1 MAEIITRRESMYT
14 EAELVR
20 IAKRE
25 NNTRRKYLVV
35 NRLQG
40 KHIPVSPKEALQMFR
55 SLAELIKE
63 AYPSERLL
71 MVGFA
76 ETATAIGASVAI
88 ECQAAYMQT
97 TREVID
103 GVDYLYFSESHS
115 HATEQ
120 KLVKTDLDK
129 IIGKTDRIVFIED
142 EVTTGNTILN
152 IVRLIQ
158 KTYAQPV
165 SFAVASI
172 LNGMNEE
179 ALENYKNLKIPV
191 HYLVKTAHDTYTEIA
206 EQYQADG
213 TCHICTKPQEKEVEQ
228 QKEVQQQIEMQQ
240 TKEAQQ
246 PIEVQEISGW
256 INARRLHTA
265 DTYKQECEQLWQ
277 EIQQKYGYTKYTK
290 ETETGRRILV
300 LGTEEFMYPALYVGA
315 KLEEAGY
322 TVRMHATTRS
332 PIAVSKEEKYP
343 LHTRYE
349 LASLYDKNRTTF
361 VYDLAEY
368 EEVLV
373 LTDAQKQET
382 EGWESLQR
390 ALTLNHNRQIR
401 GIRWC

>member
-1 MAEIITRRESMYT
+1 MYT

-63 AYPSERLL
+63 KYSSERLL

-76 ETATAIGASVAI
+76 ETATAIGAAVAI

-129 IIGKTDRIVFIED
+129 IIGKTDRIIFIED

-158 KTYAQPV
+158 KTYAKPV

-191 HYLVKTAHDTYTEIA
+191 HYLAKTAHDTYTEIA

-265 DTYKQECEQLWQ
+265 DTYKQACEQLWQ

-361 VYDLAEY
+361 VYDLTEY

-373 LTDAQKQET
+373 LTDAQNQET

-390 ALTLNHNRQIR
+390 ALALNQNRQIR

>member
-1 MAEIITRRESMYT
+1 MYT

-76 ETATAIGASVAI
+76 ETATAIGAAVAI

-265 DTYKQECEQLWQ
+265 DTYKQACEQLWQ

-290 ETETGRRILV
+290 ETETCRRILV

-332 PIAVSKEEKYP
+332 PIAVSTEEKYP

>member
-1 MAEIITRRESMYT
+1 MYT

-76 ETATAIGASVAI
+76 ETATAIGAAVAI

-265 DTYKQECEQLWQ
+265 DTYKQACEQLWQ

-390 ALTLNHNRQIR
+390 VLTLNQNRQIR

>member
-1 MAEIITRRESMYT
+1 MYT
-14 EAELVR
+14 ETELVR

-76 ETATAIGASVAI
+76 ETATAIGAAVAI

-265 DTYKQECEQLWQ
+265 DTYKQACEQLWQ

-349 LASLYDKNRTTF
+349 LASLYDKNRITF
-361 VYDLAEY
+361 VYDLTEY

-373 LTDAQKQET
+373 LTDAQNQET

-390 ALTLNHNRQIR
+390 ALALNQNRQIR

>member
-1 MAEIITRRESMYT
+1 MYT

-76 ETATAIGASVAI
+76 ETATAIGAAVAI
-88 ECQAAYMQT
+88 ECQAAYVQT

-213 TCHICTKPQEKEVEQ
+213 TCHICTKSQEKEVEQ

-265 DTYKQECEQLWQ
+265 DTYKQACEQLWQ

>member
-1 MAEIITRRESMYT
+1 MYT

-76 ETATAIGASVAI
+76 ETATAIGAAVAI

-129 IIGKTDRIVFIED
+129 IIGKTDRIIFIED

-158 KTYAQPV
+158 KTYAKPV

-265 DTYKQECEQLWQ
+265 DTYKQACEQLWQ

-361 VYDLAEY
+361 VYDLTEY

>member
-1 MAEIITRRESMYT
+1 MYT

-76 ETATAIGASVAI
+76 ETATAIGAAVAI

-265 DTYKQECEQLWQ
+265 DTYQQACEQLWK
-277 EIQQKYGYTKYTK
+277 EIQQKYHYIK

-361 VYDLAEY
+361 VYDLTEY

>member
-1 MAEIITRRESMYT
+1 MYT

-76 ETATAIGASVAI
+76 ETATAIGAAVAI

-103 GVDYLYFSESHS
+103 DVDYLYFSESHS

-129 IIGKTDRIVFIED
+129 IIGKTDRIIFIED

-158 KTYAQPV
+158 KTYAKPV

-191 HYLVKTAHDTYTEIA
+191 HYLVKTTHDTYTEIA

-213 TCHICTKPQEKEVEQ
+213 ICHICTKPQEEEIQRQKEMRQ
-228 QKEVQQQIEMQQ
+228 QKKATQQ
-240 TKEAQQ
+240 
-246 PIEVQEISGW
+246 IEVQEISGW

-265 DTYKQECEQLWQ
+265 DTYKQACEQLWQ

-361 VYDLAEY
+361 VYDLTEY

-373 LTDAQKQET
+373 LTDAQNQET

-390 ALTLNHNRQIR
+390 ALALNQNRQIR

>member
-1 MAEIITRRESMYT
+1 MYT

-76 ETATAIGASVAI
+76 ETATAIGAAVAI

-179 ALENYKNLKIPV
+179 ALENYKNLKISV

-265 DTYKQECEQLWQ
+265 DTYKQACEQLWQ

>member
-1 MAEIITRRESMYT
+1 MYT

-76 ETATAIGASVAI
+76 ETATAIGAAVAI

-103 GVDYLYFSESHS
+103 GVEYLYFSESHS

-129 IIGKTDRIVFIED
+129 IIGKTDRIIFIED

-158 KTYAQPV
+158 KTYAKPF

-265 DTYKQECEQLWQ
+265 DTYKQACEQLWQ

-349 LASLYDKNRTTF
+349 LASLYDKNRITF
-361 VYDLAEY
+361 VYDLTEY

-373 LTDAQKQET
+373 LTDAQNQET

-390 ALTLNHNRQIR
+390 ALALNQNRQIR

>member
-1 MAEIITRRESMYT
+1 MYT

-76 ETATAIGASVAI
+76 ETATAIGAAVAI

-103 GVDYLYFSESHS
+103 GADYLYFSESHS

-265 DTYKQECEQLWQ
+265 DTYKQACEQLWQ

-361 VYDLAEY
+361 VYDLTEY

>member
-1 MAEIITRRESMYT
+1 MYT

-76 ETATAIGASVAI
+76 ETATAIGAAVAI

-213 TCHICTKPQEKEVEQ
+213 TCHICTKSQEKEVEQ

-265 DTYKQECEQLWQ
+265 DTYKQACEQLWQ

>member
-1 MAEIITRRESMYT
+1 MYT

-179 ALENYKNLKIPV
+179 ALENYKNLQIPV

-265 DTYKQECEQLWQ
+265 DTYKQACEQLWQ

>member
-1 MAEIITRRESMYT
+1 MYT

-76 ETATAIGASVAI
+76 ETATAIGAAVAI

-129 IIGKTDRIVFIED
+129 IIGKTDRIIFIED

-152 IVRLIQ
+152 IVRLLQ
-158 KTYAQPV
+158 KTYAKPF

-265 DTYKQECEQLWQ
+265 DTYKQACEQLWQ

-349 LASLYDKNRTTF
+349 LASLYDKNRITF
-361 VYDLAEY
+361 VYDLTEY

-373 LTDAQKQET
+373 LTDAQNQET

-390 ALTLNHNRQIR
+390 ALALNQNRQIR

>member
-1 MAEIITRRESMYT
+1 MYT

-76 ETATAIGASVAI
+76 ETATAIGAAVAI

-265 DTYKQECEQLWQ
+265 DTYKQACEQLWQ

-361 VYDLAEY
+361 VYDLTEY

-390 ALTLNHNRQIR
+390 ALTLNHNCQIR

>member
-1 MAEIITRRESMYT
+1 MYT

-361 VYDLAEY
+361 VYDLTEY

-373 LTDAQKQET
+373 LTDAQNQET

-390 ALTLNHNRQIR
+390 ALALNQNRQIR

>member
-1 MAEIITRRESMYT
+1 MYT

-129 IIGKTDRIVFIED
+129 IIGKTDRIIFIED

-158 KTYAQPV
+158 KTYAKPV

-191 HYLVKTAHDTYTEIA
+191 HYLVKTTHDTYTEIA

-213 TCHICTKPQEKEVEQ
+213 ICHICTKPQEEEIQRQKEMRQ
-228 QKEVQQQIEMQQ
+228 QKKATQQ
-240 TKEAQQ
+240 
-246 PIEVQEISGW
+246 IEVQEISGW

-265 DTYKQECEQLWQ
+265 DTYKQACEQLWQ

-361 VYDLAEY
+361 VYDLTEY

-373 LTDAQKQET
+373 LTDAQNQET

-390 ALTLNHNRQIR
+390 ALALNQNRQIR

>member
-1 MAEIITRRESMYT
+1 MYT

-76 ETATAIGASVAI
+76 ETATAIGAAVAI
-88 ECQAAYMQT
+88 EYQAAYMQT

-265 DTYKQECEQLWQ
+265 DTYKQACEQLWQ

-332 PIAVSKEEKYP
+332 PIAVSTEEKYP

>member
-76 ETATAIGASVAI
+76 ETATAIGAAVAI

-228 QKEVQQQIEMQQ
+228 QKGVQQQIEMQQ

-265 DTYKQECEQLWQ
+265 DTYKQACEQLWQ

>member
-1 MAEIITRRESMYT
+1 MYT

-76 ETATAIGASVAI
+76 ETATAIGAAVAI

-265 DTYKQECEQLWQ
+265 DTYKQACEQLWQ

-300 LGTEEFMYPALYVGA
+300 LGTEEFMYPALYIGA

-390 ALTLNHNRQIR
+390 ALTLNQNRQIR

>member
-1 MAEIITRRESMYT
+1 MYT

-76 ETATAIGASVAI
+76 ETATAIGAAVAI

-129 IIGKTDRIVFIED
+129 IIGKTDRIIFIED

-179 ALENYKNLKIPV
+179 ALENYQNLKIPV
-191 HYLVKTAHDTYTEIA
+191 HYLVKTTHDTYTEIA

-265 DTYKQECEQLWQ
+265 DTYKQACEQLWQ

-361 VYDLAEY
+361 VYDLTEY

>member
-1 MAEIITRRESMYT
+1 MYT

-76 ETATAIGASVAI
+76 ETATAIGAAVAI

-265 DTYKQECEQLWQ
+265 DTYKQACEQLWQ
-277 EIQQKYGYTKYTK
+277 EIQQKYHYTK

>member
-1 MAEIITRRESMYT
+1 MYT

-76 ETATAIGASVAI
+76 ETATAIGAAVAI

-191 HYLVKTAHDTYTEIA
+191 HYLVKTTHDTYTEIA

-265 DTYKQECEQLWQ
+265 DTYKQACEQLWQ

-361 VYDLAEY
+361 VYDLTEY

>member
-1 MAEIITRRESMYT
+1 MYT

-76 ETATAIGASVAI
+76 ETATAIGAAVAI

-129 IIGKTDRIVFIED
+129 IIGKTERIVFIED

-265 DTYKQECEQLWQ
+265 DTYKQACEQLWQ

-361 VYDLAEY
+361 VYDLTEY

>member
-1 MAEIITRRESMYT
+1 MYT

-76 ETATAIGASVAI
+76 ETATAIGAAVAI

-179 ALENYKNLKIPV
+179 ALENYKNLKIQV

-265 DTYKQECEQLWQ
+265 DTYKQACEQLWQ

>member
-1 MAEIITRRESMYT
+1 MYT

-76 ETATAIGASVAI
+76 ETATAIGAAVAI

-265 DTYKQECEQLWQ
+265 DTYKQACEQLWQ

-315 KLEEAGY
+315 KLEETGY

>member
-1 MAEIITRRESMYT
+1 MYT

-76 ETATAIGASVAI
+76 ETATAIGAAVAI

-165 SFAVASI
+165 SFGGASI
-172 LNGMNEE
+172 LN
-179 ALENYKNLKIPV
+179 
-191 HYLVKTAHDTYTEIA
+191 
-206 EQYQADG
+206 
-213 TCHICTKPQEKEVEQ
+213 
-228 QKEVQQQIEMQQ
+228 
-240 TKEAQQ
+240 
-246 PIEVQEISGW
+246 
-256 INARRLHTA
+256 
-265 DTYKQECEQLWQ
+265 
-277 EIQQKYGYTKYTK
+277 
-290 ETETGRRILV
+290 
-300 LGTEEFMYPALYVGA
+300 
-315 KLEEAGY
+315 
-322 TVRMHATTRS
+322 
-332 PIAVSKEEKYP
+332 
-343 LHTRYE
+343 
-349 LASLYDKNRTTF
+349 
-361 VYDLAEY
+361 
-368 EEVLV
+368 
-373 LTDAQKQET
+373 
-382 EGWESLQR
+382 
-390 ALTLNHNRQIR
+390 
-401 GIRWC
+401 

>member
-1 MAEIITRRESMYT
+1 MYT

-76 ETATAIGASVAI
+76 ETATAIGAAVAI

-142 EVTTGNTILN
+142 EITTGNTILN

-265 DTYKQECEQLWQ
+265 DTYKQACEQLWQ

>member
-1 MAEIITRRESMYT
+1 MYT

-76 ETATAIGASVAI
+76 ETATAIGAAVAI

-265 DTYKQECEQLWQ
+265 DTYKQACEQLWQ

-315 KLEEAGY
+315 KLEETGY

-361 VYDLAEY
+361 VYDLTEY

>member
-1 MAEIITRRESMYT
+1 MYT

-76 ETATAIGASVAI
+76 ETATAIGAAVAI

-213 TCHICTKPQEKEVEQ
+213 TCHICTKPQEKAVEQ

-265 DTYKQECEQLWQ
+265 DTYKQACEQLWQ
-277 EIQQKYGYTKYTK
+277 EIQQKYHYIK

-361 VYDLAEY
+361 VYDLTEY

-373 LTDAQKQET
+373 LTDAQNQET

-390 ALTLNHNRQIR
+390 ALALNQNRQIR

>member
-1 MAEIITRRESMYT
+1 MYT

-40 KHIPVSPKEALQMFR
+40 KHMPVSPKEALQMFR

-76 ETATAIGASVAI
+76 ETATAIGAAVAI

-265 DTYKQECEQLWQ
+265 DTYKQACEQLWQ

>member
-1 MAEIITRRESMYT
+1 MYT

-25 NNTRRKYLVV
+25 NNTRRKYLDGEPGW
-35 NRLQG
+35 QG

-76 ETATAIGASVAI
+76 ETATAIGAAVAI

-265 DTYKQECEQLWQ
+265 DTYKQACEQLWQ

-361 VYDLAEY
+361 VYDLTEY

>member
-1 MAEIITRRESMYT
+1 MYT

-76 ETATAIGASVAI
+76 ETATAIGAAVAI

-228 QKEVQQQIEMQQ
+228 QKGVQQQIEMQQ

-265 DTYKQECEQLWQ
+265 DTYKQACEQLWQ

>member
-1 MAEIITRRESMYT
+1 MYT

-76 ETATAIGASVAI
+76 ETATAIGAAVAI

-129 IIGKTDRIVFIED
+129 IIGNTDRIVFIED

-179 ALENYKNLKIPV
+179 ALENYKKLKIPV

-265 DTYKQECEQLWQ
+265 DTYKQACEQLWQ

-361 VYDLAEY
+361 VYDLTEY

>member
-1 MAEIITRRESMYT
+1 MYT

-76 ETATAIGASVAI
+76 ETATAIGAAVAI

-97 TREVID
+97 TREFID

-265 DTYKQECEQLWQ
+265 DTYKQACEQLWQ

-349 LASLYDKNRTTF
+349 LASLYDKNRITF
-361 VYDLAEY
+361 VYDLTEY

-373 LTDAQKQET
+373 LTDAQNQET

-390 ALTLNHNRQIR
+390 ALALNQNRQIR

>member
-1 MAEIITRRESMYT
+1 MYT

-76 ETATAIGASVAI
+76 ETATAIGAAVAI

-213 TCHICTKPQEKEVEQ
+213 ICHICTKPQEEEVEQ

-265 DTYKQECEQLWQ
+265 DTYKQACEQLWQ

-361 VYDLAEY
+361 VYDLTEY

-373 LTDAQKQET
+373 LTDAQNQET

-390 ALTLNHNRQIR
+390 ALALNQNRQIR

>member
-1 MAEIITRRESMYT
+1 MYT

-76 ETATAIGASVAI
+76 ETATAIGAAVAI

-265 DTYKQECEQLWQ
+265 DTYKQACEQLWQ

-361 VYDLAEY
+361 LYDLAEY